1 MSDMLHMLYP
11 FIVLCCGGMVCV
23 VMGVAKSENVR
34 RRICIVAM
42 LTILLSLAVT
52 FIEYN
57 HLGAGF
63 ISEEKS
69 LHLSAGGFFAS
80 VISQVVGILLLLS
93 SWEPRYHSDRGYDG
107 SGRGI
112 SVTGE
117 YFGMLL
123 FSLSGVLLVTLANNL
138 IVLFLALELVSIPT
152 YIMVTLSRPQEQA
165 KEAGLKYFFLGAMAA
180 ALTVYGF
187 SFLYGAAGSCDF
199 EVIRESMRSGL
210 AETPNSS
217 FYILALLLVVAGL
230 CFKIAAMPLHFYV
243 ADVYQGAACP
253 VTALLAFMPKMA
265 GLYSLLIV
273 LSLIGGPLWGSE
285 NLIGQTMGWTLWILA
300 AGTMTVG
307 NVLAMVQSNV
317 KRILAY
323 SSVAHSGYMMLVL
336 VVASEGSGGMSAM
349 LFYMCVY
356 AIATLG
362 IFGVLGLME
371 RDGDE
376 VQELKDLSGLA
387 RKHPAMAAA
396 LAICTFSLI
405 GMPLT
410 GGFVGKF
417 YVFSSLVGQPEIP
430 YREVLLV
437 IALVNA
443 AVGAYYYLRII
454 GACYLEE
461 GEFTAKL
468 HNLRPVQASGIA
480 LASILTIIL
489 GIAPGVLIK
498 PMDAEVIG
506 SSKIAVA
513 IETDASQEIA
523 DAVPPE

>member
-80 VISQVVGILLLLS
+80 VISQVVGILLLLI

-123 FSLSGVLLVTLANNL
+123 FSLSGMVLVTLANNL

-152 YIMVTLSRPQEQA
+152 YILVTLSRPQGQA
-165 KEAGLKYFFLGAMAA
+165 KEAGLKYFFLGSMAA

-187 SFLYGAAGSCDF
+187 SFLYGVAGSCDF
-199 EVIRESMRSGL
+199 DVIRESLRSGL
-210 AETPNSS
+210 AEHP
-217 FYILALLLVVAGL
+217 FYILALLLAVAGL
-230 CFKIAAMPLHFYV
+230 CFKIAALPFHFYV
-243 ADVYQGAACP
+243 ADVYQGAASP
-253 VTALLAFMPKMA
+253 VTALLAFMPKLA

-273 LSLIGGPLWGSE
+273 LSLTGGPLWSSE
-285 NLIGQTMGWTLWILA
+285 NLVGQTTGWMLWILA

-336 VVASEGSGGMSAM
+336 VVASEGAGGMSAM

-376 VQELKDLSGLA
+376 VQELKDLSGLS

-437 IALVNA
+437 IALINA

-489 GIAPGVLIK
+489 GIVPGVLIK
-498 PMDAEVIG
+498 PMDTEVNG
-506 SSKIAVA
+506 PREIAVA
-513 IETDASQEIA
+513 IETDASTEMA
-523 DAVPPE
+523 GAVPPE